1 MIKYPLIHSTWNKDE
16 FKAINKVVK
25 TGMFTMGKNV
35 SEFEKKFSKYQGK
48 KYGVMVNSGSS
59 ANLVSIASLFYKK
72 KNPLKRGDEVIVPA
86 VSWSTTYAPLQQLG
100 LKIKLVDI
108 ELDTFNVDFEK
119 LKKAVSKKTKLIV
132 AVSLLGIPAELQKI
146 KKLCKEKNI
155 LFFEDN
161 CESLGAEINKK
172 KTGSFGDLASHS
184 FFFSHHICTM
194 EGGMVVT
201 DDFELYCLMKVLRA
215 HGWSRDLPKKNPLI
229 KLKKNDFYEQ
239 YKFILPG
246 FNLRPGEMHAAVGL
260 VQLKKINSL
269 INMRIKNLKLFQ
281 KYFNKDENFI
291 IPKTKYKSSSFAF
304 PMIIKNK
311 DPNFKLKIFKALKKN
326 KIDFRLVT
334 GGCFTNQKYA
344 KLFDYTIFDN
354 LKNSELLHNQ
364 GFFVGNAS
372 TDLSKQIKKL
382 HDVLSNII

>member
-1 MIKYPLIHSTWNKDE
+1 MIKYPLIHSTWDKEE
-16 FKAINKVVK
+16 FEAINKIVK
-25 TGMFTMGKNV
+25 TGFFTMGKNV
-35 SEFEKKFSKYQGK
+35 SKFEKEFAKYQGK

-59 ANLVSIASLFYKK
+59 ANLISIASLFYKK

-86 VSWSTTYAPLQQLG
+86 VSWSTTYSPLQQLG

-108 ELDTFNVDFEK
+108 ELDTFNIDFEK
-119 LKKAVSKKTKLIV
+119 LKKAVTKKTKLIV
-132 AVSLLGIPAELQKI
+132 AVSLLGIPAELQKM
-146 KKLCKEKNI
+146 KRLCKEKRI

-161 CESLGAEINKK
+161 CESLGAEINGK

-201 DDFELYCLMKVLRA
+201 NDFQLYCLMKALRA
-215 HGWSRDLPKKNPLI
+215 HGWSRDLPRKNPLI
-229 KLKKNDFYEQ
+229 KIKKNDFYEQ

-246 FNLRPGEMHAAVGL
+246 FNLRPGEIHAAVGL

-281 KYFNKDENFI
+281 KYFNNNNNFI

-311 DPNFKLKIFKALKKN
+311 DPNFKLKIFKELKKN
-326 KIDFRLVT
+326 KIDFRLIT
-334 GGCFTNQKYA
+334 GGCFTSQKYA
-344 KLFDYTIFDN
+344 KFFDFTIFKN

-372 TDLSKQIKKL
+372 IDLSRQIKKL
-382 HDVLSNII
+382 HHVLSNI

>member
-1 MIKYPLIHSTWNKDE
+1 MIKYPLIHSTWDKE
-16 FKAINKVVK
+16 EIKAINKVVK
-25 TGMFTMGKNV
+25 SGMFTMSNNV
-35 SEFEKKFSKYQGK
+35 SEFEKKFAKYQGK

-59 ANLVSIASLFYKK
+59 ANLVSIASLFYSK

-86 VSWSTTYAPLQQLG
+86 VSWSTTYSPLQQLG

-108 ELDTFNVDFEK
+108 ELKTFNVDFKKLEK
-119 LKKAVSKKTKLIV
+119 AISKKTKLVV
-132 AVSLLGIPAELQKI
+132 AVSLLGIPAELQKM
-146 KKLCKEKNI
+146 KALCKKKKI
-155 LFFEDN
+155 WFFEDN
-161 CESLGAEINKK
+161 CESLGAEIKNK

-201 DDFELYCLMKVLRA
+201 DNFEIYCLMKALRA

-229 KLKKNDFYEQ
+229 KVKKNDFYEQ

-260 VQLKKINSL
+260 VQLKKINKL

-281 KYFNKDENFI
+281 KYFKNNKNFL
-291 IPKTKYKSSSFAF
+291 IPSTNYKSSSFAF

-311 DPNFKLKIFKALKKN
+311 NPNFKLKIFKKLKKN
-326 KIDFRLVT
+326 NIDFRLVT
-334 GGCFTNQKYA
+334 GGCFTSQKYA
-344 KLFDYTIFDN
+344 KYFDYKIHDN

-372 TDLSKQIKKL
+372 KDLSKQIKKL
-382 HDVLSNII
+382 HDVLKNI

>member
-16 FKAINKVVK
+16 FEAINKVVK
-25 TGMFTMGKNV
+25 TGMFTMSKNV
-35 SEFEKKFSKYQGK
+35 SEFEKKFAKYQGK

-86 VSWSTTYAPLQQLG
+86 VSWSTTYSPLQQLG

-108 ELDTFNVDFEK
+108 ELDTFNVDFKK
-119 LKKAVSKKTKLIV
+119 LKKAVTKKTKLIV
-132 AVSLLGIPAELQKI
+132 AVNLLGIPAELQKM
-146 KKLCKEKNI
+146 KKLCKEKKI

-246 FNLRPGEMHAAVGL
+246 FNVRPGEMHAAVGL
-260 VQLKKINSL
+260 VQLKKIDSL

-281 KYFNKDENFI
+281 KYFNNNDNFI

-311 DPNFKLKIFKALKKN
+311 DPKFKLKIFKELKKN

-334 GGCFTNQKYA
+334 GGCFTSQKYA
-344 KLFDYTIFDN
+344 KFFDYTVFEN
-354 LKNSELLHNQ
+354 LRNSELLHNQ

-372 TDLSKQIKKL
+372 ADLSKQIKKL
-382 HDVLSNII
+382 HDVLSNI

>member
-1 MIKYPLIHSTWNKDE
+1 MIKYPLIHSTWNKNE
-16 FKAINKVVK
+16 FIAINKVVK

-35 SEFEKKFSKYQGK
+35 SEFEKKFAKYQGK

-132 AVSLLGIPAELQKI
+132 AVSLLGIPAELQKM

-172 KTGSFGDLASHS
+172 K
-184 FFFSHHICTM
+184 
-194 EGGMVVT
+194 
-201 DDFELYCLMKVLRA
+201 
-215 HGWSRDLPKKNPLI
+215 
-229 KLKKNDFYEQ
+229 Q
-239 YKFILPG
+239 
-246 FNLRPGEMHAAVGL
+246 
-260 VQLKKINSL
+260 
-269 INMRIKNLKLFQ
+269 
-281 KYFNKDENFI
+281 
-291 IPKTKYKSSSFAF
+291 
-304 PMIIKNK
+304 
-311 DPNFKLKIFKALKKN
+311 
-326 KIDFRLVT
+326 
-334 GGCFTNQKYA
+334 
-344 KLFDYTIFDN
+344 
-354 LKNSELLHNQ
+354 
-364 GFFVGNAS
+364 
-372 TDLSKQIKKL
+372 DLSEI
-382 HDVLSNII
+382 

>member
-16 FKAINKVVK
+16 FKAINKVAK

-35 SEFEKKFSKYQGK
+35 SEFEKKFAKYQGK

-86 VSWSTTYAPLQQLG
+86 VSWSTTYSPLQQLG

-108 ELDTFNVDFEK
+108 ELDTFNVDFKK
-119 LKKAVSKKTKLIV
+119 LKKAVTKKTKLIV
-132 AVSLLGIPAELQKI
+132 AVNLLGIPAELQKM
-146 KKLCKEKNI
+146 KKLCKEKKI

-246 FNLRPGEMHAAVGL
+246 FNVRPGEMHAAVGL

-281 KYFNKDENFI
+281 RYFNNNDNFI

-311 DPNFKLKIFKALKKN
+311 DPNFKLKIFKELKKN

-334 GGCFTNQKYA
+334 GGCFTSQKYA
-344 KLFDYTIFDN
+344 KFFDYTIFEN
-354 LKNSELLHNQ
+354 LRNSELLHNQ

-372 TDLSKQIKKL
+372 ANLSKQIKKL
-382 HDVLSNII
+382 HGVLSNFR

>member
-16 FKAINKVVK
+16 FEAINKVVK
-25 TGMFTMGKNV
+25 TGMFTMSKNV
-35 SEFEKKFSKYQGK
+35 SEFEKKFAKYQGK

-59 ANLVSIASLFYKK
+59 ANLVSIASLFNKK

-86 VSWSTTYAPLQQLG
+86 VSWSTTYSPLQQLG

-108 ELDTFNVDFEK
+108 ELDTFNVDFKK
-119 LKKAVSKKTKLIV
+119 LKKAVTKKTKLIV
-132 AVSLLGIPAELQKI
+132 AVNLLGIPAELQKM
-146 KKLCKEKNI
+146 KKLCKEKKI

-246 FNLRPGEMHAAVGL
+246 FNVRPGEMHAAVGL
-260 VQLKKINSL
+260 VQLKKIDSL

-281 KYFNKDENFI
+281 KYFNNNDNFI

-311 DPNFKLKIFKALKKN
+311 DPKFKLKIFKELKKN

-334 GGCFTNQKYA
+334 GGCFTSQKYA
-344 KLFDYTIFDN
+344 KFFDYTVFEN
-354 LKNSELLHNQ
+354 LRNSELLHNQ

-372 TDLSKQIKKL
+372 ADLSKQIKKL
-382 HDVLSNII
+382 HDVLSNI